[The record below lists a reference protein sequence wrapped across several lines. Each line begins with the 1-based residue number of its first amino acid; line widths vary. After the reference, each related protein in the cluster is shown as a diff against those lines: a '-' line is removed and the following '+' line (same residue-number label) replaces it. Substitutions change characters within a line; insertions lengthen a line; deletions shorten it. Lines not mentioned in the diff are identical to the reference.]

1 MPSTAEQIR
10 FCSPF
15 AGACGTESAPFSVPR
30 GFGPGPGLRKW
41 LLDQGCVEVAAGPGL
56 AEVVAGPRGCVE
68 RLVRQTLP
76 LPYQTNFTSSIV
88 RQIAV
93 SRTEPRLAVA
103 VEFREGK
110 H

>member
-1 MPSTAEQIR
+1 MPGPALR
-10 FCSPF
+10 KWL
-15 AGACGTESAPFSVPR
+15 
-30 GFGPGPGLRKW
+30 PGPGLRKW
-41 LLDQGCVEVAAGPGL
+41 LLGPGL
-56 AEVVAGPRGCVE
+56 RK
-68 RLVRQTLP
+68 RLLGSGLLDPGLCGEIGTANPAFAVPNP
-76 LPYQTNFTSSIV
+76 LAKTQSV

>member
-1 MPSTAEQIR
+1 MLGS
-10 FCSPF
+10 
-15 AGACGTESAPFSVPR
+15 
-30 GFGPGPGLRKW
+30 GLWEW
-41 LLDQGCVEVAAGPGL
+41 LLDP
-56 AEVVAGPRGCVE
+56 E

-76 LPYQTNFTSSIV
+76 LPYQTHLRTQSV

>member
-1 MPSTAEQIR
+1 MAAGSRAE
-10 FCSPF
+10 
-15 AGACGTESAPFSVPR
+15 
-30 GFGPGPGLRKW
+30 
-41 LLDQGCVEVAAGPGL
+41 EVAAGPRV
-56 AEVVAGPRGCVE
+56 AEVAAGPRGCVE

-76 LPYQTNFTSSIV
+76 LPYQTHLRTQSV